1 MTKYPIP
8 GNDARQLMI
17 RGFLLLIF
25 ILNASIT
32 NAGDAKVGKQKSVA
46 CAACHGS
53 EGISVHNTWPDRAGQ
68 DAQYLASQLKAFRDG
83 ARKSAMMYPMV
94 FDLTGKD
101 IDDISA
107 YDSQFRC
114 SEKGSQ

>member
-53 EGISVHNTWPDRAGQ
+53 EGISVHTTWPDLAGQ

-94 FDLTGKD
+94 FDLTDKD

-107 YDSQFRC
+107 YYSQLRC
-114 SEKGSQ
+114 SDEVTQ